1 MKKGRFLL
9 ILLLCIAVLG
19 LAWMLVVTEKSDTE
33 RQAELIAQAQELLAD
48 KIYIRAEPLLEEAAG
63 YKGDLKLEAEQLLKE
78 VYYALIDE
86 SGYRNK
92 LTQLFDAQINREGT
106 PAEVYFEVADYYLSS
121 NKRQDGIKVLALG
134 VEKNSTPEL
143 VARYEQE
150 RYSYLCGGETYDDV
164 TEVYNNMIQV
174 KKLGQW
180 GLADYC
186 GEEVIPCQ
194 YDKISTF
201 GGEDAI
207 VKSGSEVFSIDKDN
221 HRIYLMKEPVLDL
234 GNYGN
239 KRAALKTDAGWVR
252 ATGEFTIGAM
262 IFDAIGTYNDGYAA
276 AQLDGK
282 WGVIGTGNDWTIEP
296 AYDGIV
302 MDGIGRCWGQ
312 KAVFVRSGNSVYLIV
327 DGNRLETA
335 YEDACPFN
343 AEGWAAVKQNGKWGF
358 VDTNGQLMIPCKYE
372 EARSFSGHLAAVR
385 QGEYWGYISVNDQ
398 MVIEPQF
405 LDARYFVNGAAAV
418 KSFDGWQFIIL
429 DEYREVENGL

>member
-33 RQAELIAQAQELLAD
+33 LQGELIEQAQALLAD

-63 YKGDLKLEAEQLLKE
+63 YKGDRKLEAEQLLKE

-92 LTQLFDAQINREGT
+92 LTKLFDTQINREGT
-106 PAEVYFEVADYYLSS
+106 PAEVYFEVADYYFDS
-121 NKRQDGIKVLALG
+121 NKRQEGIQVLALG

-150 RYSYLCGGETYDDV
+150 RYSYLYGGETYDDV
-164 TEVYNNMIQV
+164 TEVYNGMIQV
-174 KKLGQW
+174 KRLEQW
-180 GLADYC
+180 GLADYY
-186 GEEVIPCQ
+186 GQIVIPYE

-201 GGEDAI
+201 GGENAI
-207 VKSGSEVFSIDKDN
+207 AKRGSEIFSIDKDN
-221 HRIYLMKEPVLDL
+221 HRVYLLKEAVQDFGNFGNNRL
-234 GNYGN
+234 G
-239 KRAALKTDAGWVR
+239 LKTDAGWVR
-252 ATGEFTIGAM
+252 AAGDFTIGATV
-262 IFDAIGTYNDGYAA
+262 FDAIGTYHEGYAA

-282 WGVIGTGNDWTIEP
+282 WGVITAGNDWVIEP
-296 AYDGIV
+296 AYDGIL
-302 MDGIGRCWGQ
+302 MDSIGRCWGQ
-312 KAVFVRSGNSVYLIV
+312 EAVFVRSGSSVYLV
-327 DGNRLETA
+327 ADGERLETA

-358 VDTNGQLMIPCKYE
+358 VDTKGQLMIPCKYE

-418 KSFDGWQFIIL
+418 KNTDGWQFIIL
-429 DEYREVENGL
+429 DEYREVKNGL